1 MSPKLVYPP
10 MFPPVFLYVEDEP
23 FSRKVMEMIILR
35 GLHYEKLHLLE
46 NSEGFCERIEE
57 LMPRP
62 NIIFLDIHMKPLNG
76 FQMLELLRQHPD
88 YRDKRIIALTASVMN
103 EEVEL
108 LKQAGFDGAI
118 AKPIDQ
124 GSFPVLLNQILS
136 GQAVWNIA

>member
-1 MSPKLVYPP
+1 MQ
-10 MFPPVFLYVEDEP
+10 
-23 FSRKVMEMIILR
+23 MIIVR
-35 GLHYEKLHLLE
+35 GLRYEHIHMLE
-46 NSEGFCERIEE
+46 NSEHFSQRLEE
-57 LMPRP
+57 LTPRP
-62 NIIFLDIHMKPLNG
+62 NVIFLDIHMKPLNG

-124 GSFPVLLNQILS
+124 SSFPILLNPIFS
-136 GQAVWNIA
+136 GQPGWNIP